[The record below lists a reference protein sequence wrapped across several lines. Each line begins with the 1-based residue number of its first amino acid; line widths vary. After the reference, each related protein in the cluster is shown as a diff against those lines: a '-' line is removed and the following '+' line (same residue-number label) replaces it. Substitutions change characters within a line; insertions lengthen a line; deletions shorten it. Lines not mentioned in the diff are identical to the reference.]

1 MKFAH
6 WFLVSMLAGGLQ
18 AALGSGPVK
27 PEAGNEDEIT
37 RLIGQLASE
46 KFSERE
52 HATEQLWAIGD
63 KAAAALK
70 TASDA
75 EDPEVSIR
83 ARDIVGKLALGLRPD
98 TDPEIVELVQQYRK
112 GTPAAKER
120 AMEGLGKKRAWSQM
134 LKLYAGETDPES
146 RERFQRYAGAVAMR
160 AARESLAKGEPAKAR
175 SYLEMAPVNQQG
187 LLMLAWFHHNQGSW
201 AEEFEKSKT
210 LADEARHPWQLAL
223 HRAAGN
229 FPAARDS
236 ALAAGDVPL
245 AAWLAGFC
253 GDPLPWLKL
262 HEQGKLGAD
271 SKIKRAYARLAAQ
284 RWNNQALDETLLEQ
298 LEDGLRGGDY
308 EERERATLGL
318 HLLGEREK
326 AEAAFVKNHRIEAFA
341 HFDTMERAGDA
352 LKALGLDP
360 EKPNYKG
367 WVEERFVL
375 RGKAD
380 IEDQREPSLDLESL
394 VALADFM
401 EARGLHDEAWDAF
414 SGPLTRMA
422 KDDMNE
428 FLDTLAA
435 LTAGAGVDST
445 GATTLVLRFANH
457 WAADDAD
464 RWDEIGETLLGDG
477 ENDTWWSFSQ
487 TLAPELTPADRLAGM
502 LALFHRHASPGE
514 LREPWVRRLRDMA
527 KKNPDDPEPLHTI
540 QLIGQLSDDAKL
552 VCDALDALGEN
563 DEVQQLDS
571 ANSIAYR
578 TALGQWDKAAR
589 IGDGL
594 AELLDKRSG
603 SAADTH
609 ALIAALWRKTG
620 RDDDAV
626 AKHEKLAMSLPL
638 GDSGECYKIA
648 GRHTMLFD
656 FDEATKWWKR
666 AAICSSPDDAMM
678 GYLLN
683 LYSENACERREYRIA
698 AALSEMAAVLR
709 VDEAQ
714 AADGFALSGRYRL
727 QADTARALLMLK
739 DQRAA
744 ALALLEACH
753 QQNPMDGSLADFF
766 FPAIREAGLNAEHD
780 RWTDT
785 TLAEYDKIIARYPLS
800 HNSRNTAAW
809 ISARSTR
816 SLDAAED
823 SLIEALKLKPNQPAY
838 LDTMA
843 EIHFARKHRKSSV
856 TWSEKALRFAPGE
869 TMLRRQHRR
878 FLDGPF
884 P

>member
-6 WFLVSMLAGGLQ
+6 WFLICMLAGGFKP
-18 AALGSGPVK
+18 ALCSGPVK
-27 PEAGNEDEIT
+27 PELGNDDEIT
-37 RLIGQLASE
+37 LLIRQLASE

-52 HATEQLWAIGD
+52 HATEQLWVIGD

-70 TASDA
+70 VASES

-83 ARDIVGKLALGLRPD
+83 AREIAGKLALGLRPD
-98 TDPEIVELVQQYRK
+98 TDPEIVDLVQQYRK
-112 GTPAAKER
+112 GTPAMKER

-134 LKLYAGETDPES
+134 LKLYAGETEPES

-160 AARESLAKGEPAKAR
+160 AARESLSMGNPAEAR

-187 LLMLAWFHHNQGSW
+187 LLMLAWFHHNQGTW
-201 AEEFEKSKT
+201 EEEFEKSKT
-210 LADEARHPWQLAL
+210 LPEEQRHPWQLAL

-236 ALAAGDVPL
+236 ALAAGDAPL

-262 HEQGKLGAD
+262 HEEGILGRG
-271 SKIKRAYARLAAQ
+271 SKIKRAYASLAAR
-284 RWNNQALDETLLEQ
+284 RWLNEKPDETLLEQ
-298 LEDGLRGGDY
+298 LEDGLSSRDY
-308 EERERATLGL
+308 EERERAMLGL

-326 AEAAFVKNHRIEAFA
+326 AEAAFTKNHRIEAFA
-341 HFDTMERAGDA
+341 HFDTMERVGDA
-352 LKALGLDP
+352 LRALGLDP
-360 EKPNYKG
+360 ETPNYKG
-367 WVEERFVL
+367 WVEERFET

-414 SGPLTRMA
+414 SGPLTRLA

-428 FLDTLAA
+428 FLDTLTA

-477 ENDTWWSFSQ
+477 ENDTWWSFAK
-487 TLAPELTPADRLAGM
+487 TLAPELPPADRLAGM
-502 LALFHRHASPGE
+502 LALFHRHASPGT
-514 LREPWVRRLRDMA
+514 LREPWVRRLWDMV
-527 KKNPDDPEPLHTI
+527 KKNPNDPEPLHTI

-552 VCDALDALGEN
+552 VCDALDALGDKDN
-563 DEVQQLDS
+563 DQHLDS

-594 AELLDKRSG
+594 ADLLNKRSG

-609 ALIAALWRKTG
+609 ALIAAMWRKTG
-620 RDDDAV
+620 KGGDAV
-626 AKHEKLAMSLPL
+626 AHHEKLAMSLPL

-648 GRHTMLFD
+648 GRQTMLFD

-666 AAICSSPDDAMM
+666 AAICSSPDDPMM
-678 GYLLN
+678 SYLLN
-683 LYSENACERREYRIA
+683 LYSENACERREFGIA

-714 AADGFALSGRYRL
+714 AADGFALSSRYRL

-744 ALALLEACH
+744 ALALLESCH
-753 QQNPMDGSLADFF
+753 RQNHMDGSLADFF
-766 FPAIREAGLNAEHD
+766 FPAVREAGLIAEHESWAD
-780 RWTDT
+780 ASLT
-785 TLAEYDKIIARYPLS
+785 EYDKIIARYPLS

-809 ISARSTR
+809 ISARSKR

-823 SLIEALKLKPNQPAY
+823 SLSEALKLKPNQPAY

-843 EIHFARKHRKSSV
+843 EIHFAGKHRKTSV
-856 TWSEKALRFAPGE
+856 AWSEKALRYAPGE